1 MMLWFKLLTFQF
13 CLHLETSQT
22 LYIFLNKLLA
32 CLQFLNI
39 LDFHENSLNFCES
52 KGYVRRKF
60 KCIPIYFNKAIRPF
74 LRLLVRVDSFQYLF
88 CCEIRWENVVTKW
101 YQDVIQLLQ
110 RLQTVLSPS
119 FLEVLLKTSSPLHTS
134 SLRKLMTVLL
144 SKWQIC
150 ETPNNVF
157 VLKIFLQSIF
167 ICPINLTKFC
177 KFPSSNSTGC
187 LVRL

>member
-1 MMLWFKLLTFQF
+1 MMLWFKLSTFQF
-13 CLHLETSQT
+13 CLYLETSQT
-22 LYIFLNKLLA
+22 LYFFLNKLLA
-32 CLQFLNI
+32 CLQFLII
-39 LDFHENSLNFCES
+39 LDFHENYLNFCES

-60 KCIPIYFNKAIRPF
+60 KCIHIYFNKAIRPF

-88 CCEIRWENVVTKW
+88 CWWEKVVTKW

-119 FLEVLLKTSSPLHTS
+119 FLEVLQKTSSPLHTS
-134 SLRKLMTVLL
+134 SLHKLMTVLL
-144 SKWQIC
+144 SKWQIY

-167 ICPINLTKFC
+167 VRPINLTKFC
-177 KFPSSNSTGC
+177 KFPSSNCTGC